1 MNWGAVASL
10 IVGSLVGWGLVV
22 NASASWLSWQGYLLG
37 PLGGREGDW
46 AGANIGILLAM
57 VVGFDGFRE
66 VINNYGYRGG
76 DEILADFAVKLRQVC
91 PMAATLY
98 RFEGDE
104 FAVLIPDGSRNQAG
118 SVFEALRQAALTALP
133 YRLLCRPDCKGLCPI
148 CGVDRNETD
157 CSCEM
162 NTENPFAILRKL
174 DLPEEV

>member
-1 MNWGAVASL
+1 MIKIDPL
-10 IVGSLVGWGLVV
+10 TGL
-22 NASASWLSWQGYLLG
+22 
-37 PLGGREGDW
+37 PTMREFAELDFTDIKGV
-46 AGANIGILLAM
+46 AM

-118 SVFEALRQAALTALP
+118 SVFEALRQAAKELGSRQVSLEITGGAVCVPQDGTTQEALISKLEHSLAHGKAQP
-133 YRLLCRPDCKGLCPI
+133 AFAAGLFRP
-148 CGVDRNETD
+148 
-157 CSCEM
+157 
-162 NTENPFAILRKL
+162 
-174 DLPEEV
+174 